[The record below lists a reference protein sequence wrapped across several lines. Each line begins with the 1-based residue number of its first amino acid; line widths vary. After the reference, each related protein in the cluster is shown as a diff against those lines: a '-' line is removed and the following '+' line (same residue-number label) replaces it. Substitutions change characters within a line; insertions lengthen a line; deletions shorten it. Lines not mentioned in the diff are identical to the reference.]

1 MVQPSLHL
9 IKLSVGTESPESLAQ
24 WQMNAL
30 AVGPDGAPRHVTR
43 MRPTR
48 GGEIVANGGS
58 IYWVIRG
65 FILARQKI
73 VRFDDVMGEDG
84 IKRTAIVLER
94 AIVRTIAVPKRPFQ
108 GWRYLKPADAPKD
121 LTAARMKETP
131 LPEALQ
137 RQLADMGLQ

>member
-1 MVQPSLHL
+1 M
-9 IKLSVGTESPESLAQ
+9 
-24 WQMNAL
+24 
-30 AVGPDGAPRHVTR
+30 
-43 MRPTR
+43 
-48 GGEIVANGGS
+48 ANGGS

-108 GWRYLKPADAPKD
+108 GWRYLKPEDAPKD